1 MDIEPPIKPANDSDD
16 NKSNDSTASQPQ
28 HLQEMAKSTV
38 VMKETPAPVAPN
50 DNANVEVLAPINEP
64 SPSPQQLQS
73 VQLVEPIPI
82 PQVEAKPVE
91 TASSPTPTQQ
101 PILNTLQSVPPAAPQ
116 IPPAASVPVPS
127 PQSQEAPI
135 QAPNVNVTHLQGVGL
150 PGSHLPPPPHGAFPG
165 YAQGPPRGPFYGHMP
180 PYQQGFQQYPY
191 GHHMPPYQQN
201 YHGPHGY
208 PVPGHPPGAE
218 NHNPYQQGPAM
229 HAPIPHQPLIPA
241 PASVAAA
248 PAAQPQPEEAA
259 EKNGS

>member
-38 VMKETPAPVAPN
+38 VLKETPAPVAAN
-50 DNANVEVLAPINEP
+50 DNANVEVLTPVNVP
-64 SPSPQQLQS
+64 SSSPQLQLT
-73 VQLVEPIPI
+73 EPVPI
-82 PQVEAKPVE
+82 SQAEAKPAE

-101 PILNTLQSVPPAAPQ
+101 PTLNTLQSVPPIVAQ
-116 IPPAASVPVPS
+116 TPPVASVPGPL
-127 PQSQEAPI
+127 PQSQEASIP
-135 QAPNVNVTHLQGVGL
+135 APNVTVPLHQGVGL
-150 PGSHLPPPPHGAFPG
+150 PGSHLPPPPHGAYPHG
-165 YAQGPPRGPFYGHMP
+165 YPQGPPRGPFYGHMP

-208 PVPGHPPGAE
+208 PVAGPPPGAE

-229 HAPIPHQPLIPA
+229 HAPIPHQPLIP
-241 PASVAAA
+241 PPTSVAVT
-248 PAAQPQPEEAA
+248 PAAQPQPEEAP

>member
-1 MDIEPPIKPANDSDD
+1 MDIEPPIKPATDSDD

-50 DNANVEVLAPINEP
+50 DNAAEAPSPINI
-64 SPSPQQLQS
+64 
-73 VQLVEPIPI
+73 V
-82 PQVEAKPVE
+82 
-91 TASSPTPTQQ
+91 PTQQ
-101 PILNTLQSVPPAAPQ
+101 IALEAPPAIVTLPELNPAEVTTLPAAPPHITGMQSVPPVATQ
-116 IPPAASVPVPS
+116 IPPTPSVPGPI
-127 PQSQEAPI
+127 PHSQEGAIPP
-135 QAPNVNVTHLQGVGL
+135 PNVTVPHHQGM
-150 PGSHLPPPPHGAFPG
+150 PMAAMPPHSSFPG
-165 YAQGPPRGPFYGHMP
+165 YPQGPPRAPFYGHMP

-201 YHGPHGY
+201 YHAPPHMGPAPHGY

-229 HAPIPHQPLIPA
+229 HAPIPHQQLPPTLP
-241 PASVAAA
+241 AAA
-248 PAAQPQPEEAA
+248 GASPPTIQPQPEEPM